1 MDLSGCTK
9 RDALFL
15 FLSSYVFFCFLFF
28 IFISPRLCF
37 ILFSFFPISCV
48 KIKCFKVVVLL
59 LTETKKPK
67 MHTQNDLGPVWWVSL
82 NSHFHILNNITHIF
96 IHMYFK
102 KLQTTI
108 LQLLYQT
115 SSQNGPEFYLM
126 WNKGIFHFSLHT
138 SIRFF
143 AGSNQNG
150 TKFKTLITLLLLYI
164 FILFL
169 FFFFGIVD
177 FISWLTKSLDVLQS
191 AHRPSLPTPK

>member
-1 MDLSGCTK
+1 MDLSRCTK
-9 RDALFL
+9 RDPLLL

-67 MHTQNDLGPVWWVSL
+67 MHTQNDSGPVWWVSL

-96 IHMYFK
+96 THMYFK

-164 FILFL
+164 FFFI
-169 FFFFGIVD
+169 FFFWYCGFHFMIDQVIGCTAVC
-177 FISWLTKSLDVLQS
+177 T
-191 AHRPSLPTPK
+191 